1 MTLSEGIPG
10 KEYEVISVD
19 VNEKV
24 GRRLE
29 ALGLIHG
36 TKTEVLNRKR
46 NGTLIF
52 KARGTR
58 LAVGKEI
65 SRGIRVKEA
74 PSWNSR

>member
-36 TKTEVLNRKR
+36 TKTEVLNRKKKR
-46 NGTLIF
+46 DVDF
-52 KARGTR
+52 
-58 LAVGKEI
+58 
-65 SRGIRVKEA
+65 
-74 PSWNSR
+74 